1 MEGIVSRSSVL
12 FPKASDEGSQVNDV
26 NITGSWRKMDICYAV
41 AENLVTLLPEI
52 IVEVETASNELINKN
67 V

>member
-1 MEGIVSRSSVL
+1 
-12 FPKASDEGSQVNDV
+12 
-26 NITGSWRKMDICYAV
+26 MDLCYAV